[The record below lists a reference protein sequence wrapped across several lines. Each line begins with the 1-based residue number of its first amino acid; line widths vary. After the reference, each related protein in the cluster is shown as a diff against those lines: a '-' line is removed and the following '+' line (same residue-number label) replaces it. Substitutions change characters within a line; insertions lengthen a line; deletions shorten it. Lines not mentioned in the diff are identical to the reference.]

1 MRHYFHPN
9 TSFRLFY
16 PYLHKGSF
24 FLNCFEFELLGVKPC
39 WLVSWCF
46 EPSQQGQ
53 EPCQFTLY
61 QWRAER
67 GFTNEE
73 QKEALPMKSR
83 KRLYQWTAERLY
95 PWRAQRGFTHEEHK
109 EALPMKSTKRLYPW
123 RAERGFTNEGLCC
136 IWYFCHTYQ
145 PSLHCHWC
153 RLLGN
158 NYSHV
163 FRTFEH
169 QFLTNRMWNRVKHCC
184 VHILCSIAFETMH
197 DACFSSPLNCYA
209 MLTQTTGPQT
219 TCPHRPPAH
228 RPPAQ
233 RDASFEETAGSKTTF
248 KWAKLSVIRQT
259 HVNVNLWWNSSSF
272 QTPLRCMSNT

>member
-1 MRHYFHPN
+1 MCHCFHPN

-24 FLNCFEFELLGVKPC
+24 FKNCFEFELLGVKPC

-73 QKEALPMKSR
+73 QKEALPMNSREALPMKST
-83 KRLYQWTAERLY
+83 KRLY

-109 EALPMKSTKRLYPW
+109 EALPMKACAAFDTSATR
-123 RAERGFTNEGLCC
+123 
-136 IWYFCHTYQ
+136 Q

-219 TCPHRPPAH
+219 TCPHRPPA
-228 RPPAQ
+228 Q